1 MLLGLQFQPLQAPH
15 SSDIKAPLLV
25 LVKGA
30 ASAISKRHSGA
41 NSEHYS
47 APILSA
53 IQALIPAS
61 FRHSFQ
67 CHSSADLCRCKPPLR
82 APFRRCSSADAGACS
97 ECHSGTIASAIQELF
112 KRRCRCLFR
121 VPFRHHCKRHSG
133 ASQAPLQAPF
143 SGVPEAPFEVLF
155 WCRG

>member
-97 ECHSGTIASAIQELF
+97 ECHSGTTASAIQELV
-112 KRRCRCLFR
+112 KRRCRHHFR
-121 VPFRHHCKRHSG
+121 AFQKRHLRCCFG
-133 ASQAPLQAPF
+133 ATDDATA
-143 SGVPEAPFEVLF
+143 ED
-155 WCRG
+155 